1 MRRFEAYE
9 GWVLYTSS
17 VSYYQN
23 INILCSKNKRWSNKI
38 DVFNRWKKKTKE
50 TNLSL
55 HSDVH
60 YFFKLINLGKFLKL
74 FQLENITTFFN
85 IKLSKMNVYWYTY
98 YLYGYINGNKF
109 LYVLFIIEAR
119 VTNLN
124 WQTKLCEI
132 CNTNWF
138 KDNK

>member
-55 HSDVH
+55 HADVH

-85 IKLSKMNVYWYTY
+85 IKLSKMNVYRYTY
-98 YLYGYINGNKF
+98 YLHGYING
-109 LYVLFIIEAR
+109 
-119 VTNLN
+119 TDLN
-124 WQTKLCEI
+124 
-132 CNTNWF
+132 
-138 KDNK
+138 